1 VAVYKGRVG
10 AASASRS
17 FGRRKW
23 LLGRELLSYDG
34 TGSDDGLGAR
44 LAKNLAGGSESA
56 GGSQFL
62 HANVVQP
69 VHR

>member
-1 VAVYKGRVG
+1 
-10 AASASRS
+10 
-17 FGRRKW
+17 